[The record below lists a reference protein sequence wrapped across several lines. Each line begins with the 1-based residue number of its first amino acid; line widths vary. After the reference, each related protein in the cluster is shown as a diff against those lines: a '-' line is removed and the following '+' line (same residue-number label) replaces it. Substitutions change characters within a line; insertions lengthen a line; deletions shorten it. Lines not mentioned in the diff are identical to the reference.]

1 MLENE
6 ECLYN
11 TKTSH
16 AREGEFFQPK
26 NPELIEKFQSTH
38 EYIKKMYEHSKS
50 KAEIKIKHGTFFEK
64 VTDNLIDHNI

>member
-50 KAEIKIKHGTFFEK
+50 KENKEKQGTLTFFEK
-64 VTDNLIDHNI
+64 VIDHNI